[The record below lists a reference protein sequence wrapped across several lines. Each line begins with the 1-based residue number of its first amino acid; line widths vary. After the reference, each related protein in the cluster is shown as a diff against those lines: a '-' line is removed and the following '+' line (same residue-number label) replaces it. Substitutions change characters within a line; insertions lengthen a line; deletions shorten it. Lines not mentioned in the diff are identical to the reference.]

1 MRGAFCPRHADKMGN
16 QALFWLSGLKG
27 QSKEESR
34 EEEVA
39 QNNILFLKLATNSSL
54 IKHLGASSSL
64 RSLDK

>member
-1 MRGAFCPRHADKMGN
+1 MGN
-16 QALFWLSGLKG
+16 QALFWLAGLKG

-39 QNNILFLKLATNSSL
+39 QNNIVLLFLKIATNSSL
-54 IKHLGASSSL
+54 IKHFGASSSL